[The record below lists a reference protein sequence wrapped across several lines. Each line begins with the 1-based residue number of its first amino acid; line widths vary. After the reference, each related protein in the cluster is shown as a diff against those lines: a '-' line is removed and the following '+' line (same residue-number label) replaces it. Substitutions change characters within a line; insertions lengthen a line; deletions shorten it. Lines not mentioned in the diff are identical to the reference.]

1 MFLKG
6 CQLSVPLLSTY
17 CLRLVNILYDRK
29 FVIGYLS
36 SLSLHQKKNQKIKRC
51 MTKKNVSIILIALL
65 TLLLLAFVIWMFDK
79 KIAGIEKKIKNPV
92 THVTPELTLN
102 IRI

>member
-1 MFLKG
+1 
-6 CQLSVPLLSTY
+6 
-17 CLRLVNILYDRK
+17 
-29 FVIGYLS
+29 
-36 SLSLHQKKNQKIKRC
+36 